1 MADTPTKGHLFL
13 TMVERDVPLA
23 QSLVSDLRRGY
34 GLGVDVALVSDRF
47 DTVGACYIRS
57 SLAQRMNRASAALC
71 LLGEDTLRD
80 PWVVWALGLAYEL
93 RRRVLAAPLLP
104 TSQSPAPLVSQLDAI
119 VVPPRPEL
127 IVAELRAR
135 PPERYRRELRPGLLD
150 LLAERIPSLHLK

>member
-1 MADTPTKGHLFL
+1 VPETRAKGHLFL

-23 QSLVSDLRRGY
+23 QSLVSELRKRH

-47 DTVGACYIRS
+47 DTVGAHYIRS
-57 SLAQRMNRASAALC
+57 SLVQRMNRSSAALC

-80 PWVVWALGLAYEL
+80 PWVVWMLGLAYEL

-104 TSQSPAPLVSQLDAI
+104 TSQSPAPLVKQLDAI

-127 IVAELRAR
+127 IVAALRAH
-135 PPERYRRELRPGLLD
+135 PPERNPHKLRRDFLD